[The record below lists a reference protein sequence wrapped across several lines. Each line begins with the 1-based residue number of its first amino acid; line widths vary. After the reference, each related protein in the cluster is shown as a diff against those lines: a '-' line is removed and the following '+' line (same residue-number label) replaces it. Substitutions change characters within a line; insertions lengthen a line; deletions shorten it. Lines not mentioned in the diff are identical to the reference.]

1 MSAQGRAAPAI
12 GVDRL
17 QPGDHAFLAFA
28 DDEERWTIL
37 SVFTRQGF
45 ARGEKVFLHVDTV
58 APAAEVATRV
68 AGEAAAGALDSGQLV
83 VSSAPRFAPGEFDA
97 ARLVDTAR
105 HRIDAVVSEGYSGL
119 RSASEMSLALAPVDS
134 LDQAVEYEVALHQAM
149 FAGPRNRRYTAL
161 CQWDTRRFG
170 GEPAMRAAREVH
182 AVTILSRT
190 GTLEVGLIAGGIRL
204 TGDSDLS
211 TRAEF
216 TAALRTL
223 ADRPEATLV
232 LDITDLS
239 FLDAYSAGAV
249 LRLAAGLPASRRLK
263 VRCRAAHR
271 RMLHALGARSLSQLS
286 VVTARL

>member
-1 MSAQGRAAPAI
+1 MSALGRAAPAI

-45 ARGEKVFLHVDTV
+45 ARDEKVFLNVDTAASAADV
-58 APAAEVATRV
+58 AARV

-83 VSSAPRFAPGEFDA
+83 VSAAPRFAPGEFDA
-97 ARLVDTAR
+97 QRLVDTAR
-105 HRIDAVVSEGYSGL
+105 QRIDAVVGEGYSGL
-119 RSASEMSLALAPVDS
+119 RSASEMSLALAPVDR
-134 LDQAVEYEVALHQAM
+134 LDQAVEFEVALHQGM
-149 FAGPRNRRYTAL
+149 FAGQRNRRYTAL
-161 CQWDTRRFG
+161 CQWDTCRFG

-182 AVTILSRT
+182 PVTILSRA
-190 GTLEVGLIAGGIRL
+190 GTLEVALIADGIRL

-223 ADRPEATLV
+223 AGRPEATLV

-249 LRLAAGLPASRRLK
+249 LGLAAGLPASRQLK

-271 RMLHALGARSLSQLS
+271 RILHALGARSLRQLS
-286 VVTARL
+286 IVTARL

>member
-1 MSAQGRAAPAI
+1 MSAQGRVAPAI

-28 DDEERWTIL
+28 DDEECWTIL
-37 SVFTRQGF
+37 SVFTRQGI
-45 ARGEKVFLHVDTV
+45 ARDEKVFLNVDV
-58 APAAEVATRV
+58 AASAAEVAARV
-68 AGEAAAGALDSGQLV
+68 AGDAAAGALDSGQLV
-83 VSSAPRFAPGEFDA
+83 VSSAPRFAPGEFDV
-97 ARLVDTAR
+97 RHMVDTAR
-105 HRIDAVVSEGYSGL
+105 QRIDAVVGEGYSGL
-119 RSASEMSLALAPVDS
+119 RSASEMSLTLAPVDS
-134 LDQAVEYEVALHQAM
+134 LDQAVEFEVALHQAM
-149 FAGPRNRRYTAL
+149 FTGRRNPRYTAL
-161 CQWDTRRFG
+161 CQWDSRRFG
-170 GEPAMRAAREVH
+170 GEPAMQAAREVH
-182 AVTILSRT
+182 PVRILSRA

-211 TRAEF
+211 TRAEL

-223 ADRPEATLV
+223 AGRPEATLV

-271 RMLHALGARSLSQLS
+271 RILHALGARSLRQLS
-286 VVTARL
+286 IVTARL